1 MSLNLFS
8 FAQEWKE
15 ASRFESLDISERSIV
30 FYAEN
35 KASKN
40 HFKLLI
46 SELTE
51 KMNLQICYVTSVKD
65 DPIFETKNENIKPF
79 YIGDGAARTKFFLTL
94 KAKILI
100 MDMPDL
106 ETFHIK
112 RSKVYPVHYVYLFH
126 SMFSIHSYLRKGAI
140 DNYDTIFCVGPH
152 HVKEIIETEKTYG
165 LKPKILVK
173 YGFGRLD
180 TLLDERKKFDKTNSD
195 NLVLITPSY
204 GKNNLLEACGLNLI
218 DILLKSNFKVLLRPH
233 FRILKESPKLINRII
248 KKFENNP
255 NFFFEEGIISKE
267 LFQNSLCLIS
277 DWSGISFEYA
287 FTFNRHVI
295 FIDVPKKILNPNY
308 KDIDLEP
315 IEISIRE
322 KIGKIFSP
330 DDLEK
335 IPIFIESIE
344 DGNSVASNE
353 IEKICLETVYNIGQS
368 AKIGAAYI
376 KELNNK

>member
-1 MSLNLFS
+1 MSLKLFS

-15 ASRFESLDISERSIV
+15 SSRFESLDISERSIV

-100 MDMPDL
+100 MVMPDL

-277 DWSGISFEYA
+277 DWSGISFE
-287 FTFNRHVI
+287 
-295 FIDVPKKILNPNY
+295 
-308 KDIDLEP
+308 
-315 IEISIRE
+315 
-322 KIGKIFSP
+322 
-330 DDLEK
+330 
-335 IPIFIESIE
+335 
-344 DGNSVASNE
+344 
-353 IEKICLETVYNIGQS
+353 
-368 AKIGAAYI
+368 
-376 KELNNK
+376 

>member
-15 ASRFESLDISERSIV
+15 SSRFESLDISERSIV

>member
-1 MSLNLFS
+1 
-8 FAQEWKE
+8 
-15 ASRFESLDISERSIV
+15 
-30 FYAEN
+30 
-35 KASKN
+35 
-40 HFKLLI
+40 
-46 SELTE
+46 
-51 KMNLQICYVTSVKD
+51 
-65 DPIFETKNENIKPF
+65 
-79 YIGDGAARTKFFLTL
+79 
-94 KAKILI
+94 
-100 MDMPDL
+100 
-106 ETFHIK
+106 
-112 RSKVYPVHYVYLFH
+112 
-126 SMFSIHSYLRKGAI
+126 MFSIHSYLRKGAI

-218 DILLKSNFKVLLRPH
+218 DILLKSKFKVLLRPH
-233 FRILKESPKLINRII
+233 FRILKESPKLINSII

-287 FTFNRHVI
+287 FTFNRRVI

-344 DGNSVASNE
+344 DENSMASNE